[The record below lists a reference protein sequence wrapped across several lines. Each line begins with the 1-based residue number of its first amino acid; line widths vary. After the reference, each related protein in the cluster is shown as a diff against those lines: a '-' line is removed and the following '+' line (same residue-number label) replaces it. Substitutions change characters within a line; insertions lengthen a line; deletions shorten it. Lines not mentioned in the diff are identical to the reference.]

1 MILLDPGAIKS
12 SKDLKRASEMMD
24 IKNLKVYSELQS
36 KLKKTFNRAI
46 THVNRQI

>member
-12 SKDLKRASEMMD
+12 SKDLKKASKMMD

-36 KLKKTFNRAI
+36 KQKKFNRAI
-46 THVNRQI
+46 MYVNR